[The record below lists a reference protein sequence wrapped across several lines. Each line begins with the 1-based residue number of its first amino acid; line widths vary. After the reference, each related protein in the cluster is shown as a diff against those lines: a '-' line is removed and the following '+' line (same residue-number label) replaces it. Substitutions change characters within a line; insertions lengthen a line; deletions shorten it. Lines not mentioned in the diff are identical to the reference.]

1 MDLNIIWFVLIIVL
15 LIGYAVLD
23 GFVLGVGTIYL
34 SVKGDKERRI
44 LLRSIG
50 PFWNGNEV
58 WLVAGGGALFAAFPV
73 VYASLFS
80 GFYIP
85 LILLLFSIIFRAIAI
100 EFRNKEESKL
110 WKSFWDISLSVASI
124 LILLLFG
131 VAVGNLIIGLPIADD
146 GYFRINVF
154 ELFTPFPILVG
165 LLSVFFFAMHGS
177 IYAAMKTENELQ
189 VNIVEKIKISWIIAT
204 IVYFL
209 TAALVQFDIIAG
221 DLLII
226 SGIFLL
232 ILPIFVRKNKFGVA
246 FVISSLFAVS
256 YIANIALNVFPNW
269 LLSTTSSEAN
279 INIYN
284 GASSEYTLKIML
296 IIAIIGVPFVLAY
309 TIWVYSKF
317 RGKVRLEE
325 QKK

>member
-100 EFRNKEESKL
+100 EFRNKEDSKL

-131 VAVGNLIIGLPIADD
+131 VAVGNLIVGLPIADD

-189 VNIVEKIKISWIIAT
+189 VNIVKKIKISWIIAT

-256 YIANIALNVFPNW
+256 YIANIAFNVFPNW

>member
-100 EFRNKEESKL
+100 EFRNKEDSKL

-189 VNIVEKIKISWIIAT
+189 INIIKKIQINWIIAT

-246 FVISSLFAVS
+246 FIISSLFAVS
-256 YIANIALNVFPNW
+256 YIANIAFNVFPNW

>member
-100 EFRNKEESKL
+100 EFRNKEDSKL

-131 VAVGNLIIGLPIADD
+131 VAVGNLIVGLPIADD

-189 VNIVEKIKISWIIAT
+189 TNIIKKIKISWIIAT

-209 TAALVQFDIIAG
+209 TAAIVQFDIIAG

-246 FVISSLFAVS
+246 FIISSLFAVT
-256 YIANIALNVFPNW
+256 YIANIAFNVFPNW

>member
-100 EFRNKEESKL
+100 EFRNKEDSKL

-189 VNIVEKIKISWIIAT
+189 INIVKKIKISWIIAT

-256 YIANIALNVFPNW
+256 YIANIAFNVFPNW

>member
-85 LILLLFSIIFRAIAI
+85 LILLLFSIIFRAIDI

>member
-100 EFRNKEESKL
+100 EFRNKEDSKL

-131 VAVGNLIIGLPIADD
+131 VAVGNLIVGLPIADD

-189 VNIVEKIKISWIIAT
+189 VNIIKKIKISWIIAA

-246 FVISSLFAVS
+246 FIISSLFAVS
-256 YIANIALNVFPNW
+256 YIANIAFNVFPNW

>member
-100 EFRNKEESKL
+100 EFRNKEDSKL

-189 VNIVEKIKISWIIAT
+189 INIIKKIQINWIIAT

-209 TAALVQFDIIAG
+209 TAALVQFDIITG

-246 FVISSLFAVS
+246 FIISSLFAVS
-256 YIANIALNVFPNW
+256 YIANIAFNVFPNW

>member
-100 EFRNKEESKL
+100 EFRNKEDSKL
-110 WKSFWDISLSVASI
+110 WKGFWDISLSVASI

-189 VNIVEKIKISWIIAT
+189 INIIKKIQINWIIAT

-209 TAALVQFDIIAG
+209 TAALVQFDIITG

-246 FVISSLFAVS
+246 FIISSLFAVS
-256 YIANIALNVFPNW
+256 YIANIAFNVFPNW